1 MIRYRRIADA
11 AAFAC
16 LVSLSAPVMA
26 EDLTSEKFEIEL
38 GDIPRFSDEAAA
50 LASCIPDSVVWADR
64 KNGFYYPKFFVD
76 YGKTTYGS
84 YTCFKQA
91 VKADYW
97 SLTPSSDGGH
107 KGREFPL
114 FFCTT
119 CS

>member
-1 MIRYRRIADA
+1 MVRCLRIFGVV
-11 AAFAC
+11 AFAC

-26 EDLTSEKFEIEL
+26 GDLKTEKFDIEL
-38 GDIPRFSDEAAA
+38 GDIPRYGDEATA
-50 LASCIPDSVVWADR
+50 LASCLPDGVVWADR
-64 KNGFYYPKFFVD
+64 KNGFYYPKFFND
-76 YGKTTYGS
+76 YGKTPYGS

-97 SLTPSSDGGH
+97 SLTPSSDVGH

-114 FFCTT
+114 FFCTS